1 MTDAHSDK
9 PRPAT
14 PTVEGATRS
23 VEEHRAVVAALIAP
37 QAVEMVPIGAAR
49 GRVLAE
55 DLVATVSLPS
65 FENSAMDGYAVRAA
79 EVAGA
84 SEDTPVVLP
93 VGADIPAG
101 RTDVPPLEPGTA
113 HRIMTGAPMPDGAD
127 AVVPVERTDAGT
139 GQVSLRHAPEPGAH
153 VRRIGEDVDAGAV
166 VVPAGT
172 VLQAAQ
178 IGIAAAVGSARLAV
192 RRRPVVLV
200 LSTGSELVAPGTTLA
215 PGQIYE
221 SNGPMLAAAVE
232 EAGGVAEL
240 LRFVPD
246 DVEEFLGRLAEKIE
260 GVDLVLTSG
269 GVSAGAY
276 EVVKDAFTGRGVE
289 FVKVG
294 MQPGGPQGAG
304 RIDALGG
311 VAVVT
316 LPGNPVSSQ
325 VSFEVFVRPALRAA
339 IGHPHPDR
347 PVVTATLGERWR
359 SPSGRR
365 QFRRGAVDAV
375 RGTVAEVG
383 NPASHLLAAMARAE
397 CLVVVPE
404 EVTEL
409 AEGAS
414 VEVWLL
420 DG

>member
-1 MTDAHSDK
+1 MRA
-9 PRPAT
+9 
-14 PTVEGATRS
+14 VIRS
-23 VEEHRAVVAALIAP
+23 VEEHRAVVAAL
-37 QAVEMVPIGAAR
+37 VPAQPTEVVPLAQAR

-55 DLVATVSLPS
+55 DVVAGVSLPS

-79 EVAGA
+79 ELAGA
-84 SEDTPVVLP
+84 SEDAPVVLP
-93 VGADIPAG
+93 VATDIPAG
-101 RTDVPPLEPGTA
+101 RTDVPALEPGTA
-113 HRIMTGAPMPDGAD
+113 ARIMTGAPMPAGAD
-127 AVVPVERTDAGT
+127 AIVQVEFTDGGT
-139 GQVSLRHAPEPGAH
+139 ERVSLRHAPEVGVH
-153 VRRIGEDVDAGAV
+153 VRRIGEDVVEGRV
-166 VVPAGT
+166 VIDAGT

-178 IGIAAAVGSARLAV
+178 IGIAAAVGLAELPV

-200 LSTGSELVAPGTTLA
+200 LSTGSELVAPGTPLR

-246 DVEEFLGRLAEKIE
+246 DVEEFLGRLAERIE
-260 GVDLVLTSG
+260 GVDLVVTSG

-304 RIDALGG
+304 RVDALGG

-325 VSFEVFVRPALRAA
+325 VSFEVFLRPALRAA
-339 IGHPHPDR
+339 MGHPHPER
-347 PVVTATLGERWR
+347 PVVTATLGEHWT

-383 NPASHLLAAMARAE
+383 NPASHLLAALARAE
-397 CLVVVPE
+397 CLVSVPAD
-404 EVTEL
+404 VTDL
-409 AEGAS
+409 PAGS
-414 VEVWLL
+414 PVEVWLL